1 LKQPDCQIHGYV
13 LDGFPKTVSQ
23 IQLLEDLKV
32 QPTVIVVLE
41 CPDETVF
48 KRLAN
53 RRIDPLTGVIYDLS
67 DPNVSIPYEVNARL
81 QSRPHD
87 DQQVLEKRWDLL
99 SWEVLIIINRLARW
113 KELLKVVEQH
123 YSPYILKVSANMTE
137 KNVLE
142 KIAFYLEN
150 S

>member
-1 LKQPDCQIHGYV
+1 LFKSNQEGRFRYFEELLLNSHILVPDDVISSLVTNRLKQPDCQIHGYV

-41 CPDETVF
+41 CPDDTVF

-53 RRIDPLTGVIYDLS
+53 RKIDPLTGIVYDLS
-67 DPNVSIPYEVNARL
+67 DPNLSIPHEVSSRL

-87 DQQVLEKRWDLL
+87 DQQVLEKR
-99 SWEVLIIINRLARW
+99 
-113 KELLKVVEQH
+113 
-123 YSPYILKVSANMTE
+123 
-137 KNVLE
+137 
-142 KIAFYLEN
+142 
-150 S
+150 